1 MTMAGG
7 RLREL
12 WYRLRGW
19 CPVQIGT
26 ETFRCGPAQLDF
38 WDKVNSGRW
47 EPQTF
52 GVLDTVLFPEA
63 VYCDIGAW
71 IGPTVLYAARR
82 CRQVYCFEPD
92 RVAYRHLLEN
102 LQLNRLDKVLP
113 FNLALAASPGMASMA
128 SPRGKPGDSMT
139 SLLLPA
145 GKRAMDILCLTW
157 QNWLEL
163 LDMPVIN
170 VIKMDI
176 EGGEFD
182 LLPTMVE
189 YLELF
194 RPRLYLSLHPHL
206 LAQEQRPGRMAA
218 IVASLKMYDGLYSG
232 DGRKVPLESLLE
244 SPALNR
250 AGTYLLLSQ

>member
-1 MTMAGG
+1 MVLQ

-12 WYRLRGW
+12 WYQLHGW
-19 CPVQIGT
+19 CPVQIGE
-26 ETFRCGPAQLDF
+26 ETFRCSPAHLAY
-38 WDKVNSGRW
+38 WDKVNGGRW

-71 IGPTVLYAARR
+71 IGPTVIYAARR

-92 RVAYRHLLEN
+92 RVAFRHLLEN
-102 LQLNRLDKVLP
+102 IQLNGLENVLP
-113 FNLALAASPGMASMA
+113 FNLALAESPGMARMA
-128 SPRGKPGDSMT
+128 SPRGKRGDSMT
-139 SLLLPA
+139 SLLVPD
-145 GKRAMDILCLTW
+145 GKKAMDILCLTW
-157 QNWLEL
+157 QSWLEMVG
-163 LDMPVIN
+163 MPVIN

-182 LLPTMVE
+182 LLPTMVD

-206 LAQEQRPGRMAA
+206 LPEEQRSGRMAA
-218 IVASLKMYDGLYSG
+218 IVSSLGMYDGCYG
-232 DGRKVPLESLLE
+232 RDGSKLRIESLLE
-244 SPALNR
+244 GPALNR
-250 AGTYLLLSQ
+250 AGTYLLLPQ